1 MTKQNNRMQ
10 IDSLQLT
17 MPRARR
23 RHFYNL
29 RYSGYVTL
37 LESGSDKTKMAEEND
52 GSLLFTQPREQSS
65 CLAARKVLRIL
76 AIYSFISLYS
86 TSIEILFVSWKHFI
100 RSPFQ
105 LHGKCARRSDGRGI
119 YYLFA
124 CVFKYIYLII
134 YFKKKE
140 GSKRGV
146 QKGGSTFCLHPAG
159 LGKTYLT

>member
-1 MTKQNNRMQ
+1 MVNVQ
-10 IDSLQLT
+10 
-17 MPRARR
+17 
-23 RHFYNL
+23 
-29 RYSGYVTL
+29 
-37 LESGSDKTKMAEEND
+37 D
-52 GSLLFTQPREQSS
+52 G
-65 CLAARKVLRIL
+65 
-76 AIYSFISLYS
+76 
-86 TSIEILFVSWKHFI
+86 W
-100 RSPFQ
+100 
-105 LHGKCARRSDGRGI
+105 SDGRGI